1 MYVFYFTRK
10 QDNFFKTKFKI
21 IGRVLDLT
29 LGKAFSMNL
38 IASFA
43 TCGRFFYKNGLFS
56 SGYDYIALSI
66 SNDNLVYTMDL

>member
-21 IGRVLDLT
+21 IGGVIDLT
-29 LGKAFSMNL
+29 LGKAFSVNL

-43 TCGRFFYKNGLFS
+43 TCGRFFFS
-56 SGYDYIALSI
+56 RMGYFLLGMIILHFQFKMI
-66 SNDNLVYTMDL
+66 I

>member
-21 IGRVLDLT
+21 IGGVIDLT
-29 LGKAFSMNL
+29 LGKAFSVNL

-43 TCGRFFYKNGLFS
+43 TCGRFFVFKNGLFS

-66 SNDNLVYTMDL
+66 